1 MIRKGIGIL
10 MLLIPAVVPVNGSA
24 AENTATAANDVT
36 RIGVVHDDT
45 LFVDRGKILLSARQG
60 NEMLAASQA
69 MQDAAAADAQGAW
82 RGFLPQMQLGEFFLR
97 SDDALSSFGFR
108 LQNRAVNPQ
117 TDFGPVGLNYPGETN
132 QRITRL
138 QLLQPLFNGG
148 MGLFGKQAANA
159 ASDAASLDHQRA
171 GQTVA
176 LKAIEAYE
184 GLALAQAYERV
195 MKAAV
200 ASAEGH
206 VGQAQS
212 MVDNEMATEADLL
225 QAKVY
230 LSGLQQR
237 FIEVQNMVAVAGQY
251 IKLLTAVDTDLPL
264 AVARDLEVEPVTPPP
279 AQFDPAGSRSRADI
293 AARRKQADAAGKMV
307 GVARGAMLP
316 HVNLGVQKDYYSQD
330 KIFGNDADSWTL
342 GVYAT
347 WDVFKGLQ
355 NISALK
361 KARAQERAAR
371 YMADF
376 ETRQAGVQATEA
388 WLNLAAAHDKVA
400 VAREA
405 VTSAREGL
413 RIVTNQYRE
422 GLVSMVDL
430 LDTQAAANMAEGNLV
445 QALHDYQVGLARL
458 EYMAAVPVGADVLDR
473 RDSNANPEQDR

>member
-1 MIRKGIGIL
+1 
-10 MLLIPAVVPVNGSA
+10 
-24 AENTATAANDVT
+24 
-36 RIGVVHDDT
+36 
-45 LFVDRGKILLSARQG
+45 
-60 NEMLAASQA
+60 
-69 MQDAAAADAQGAW
+69 
-82 RGFLPQMQLGEFFLR
+82 
-97 SDDALSSFGFR
+97 
-108 LQNRAVNPQ
+108 
-117 TDFGPVGLNYPGETN
+117 
-132 QRITRL
+132 
-138 QLLQPLFNGG
+138 
-148 MGLFGKQAANA
+148 
-159 ASDAASLDHQRA
+159 
-171 GQTVA
+171 
-176 LKAIEAYE
+176 
-184 GLALAQAYERV
+184 
-195 MKAAV
+195 
-200 ASAEGH
+200 